1 MSDKPKKH
9 MSPETLAK
17 LAEARKKANEVRSKM
32 AAIKKAQ
39 KAQDMEEIEKKY
51 DEMVLKKQP
60 GAAAKPP
67 QEPEPVVEEQPKEVK
82 AKKPAAKKKVIKKV
96 IEVSDSSSDDDT
108 ESESDD
114 EPAVEYVV
122 RRSKR
127 GGKASSRSQRAPV
140 EYDTPRLSAEV
151 ARNMLKEKVMNEA
164 QVSAWRSLFPYH
176 NF

>member
-1 MSDKPKKH
+1 MSDKPKRN

-60 GAAAKPP
+60 AAAKP

-82 AKKPAAKKKVIKKV
+82 AKKPAAKKKVVKKV

-114 EPAVEYVV
+114 EPTVEYVV

-151 ARNMLKEKVMNEA
+151 ARNMLKEKVMNDA
-164 QVSAWRSLFPYH
+164 QMSAWKSLFPYH